1 MVSTIA
7 WASTRPSSIGKTNL
21 CARNGRFSQRG
32 VSTSILSQAPKLGP
46 PPLLTSGGLKSGQ
59 SPTGSTELLNT
70 EPELWP
76 SFD

>member
-21 CARNGRFSQRG
+21 FARNGRFSQRG

-46 PPLLTSGGLKSGQ
+46 PPIDPEQSRAPTAEIGGR
-59 SPTGSTELLNT
+59 
-70 EPELWP
+70 
-76 SFD
+76 F